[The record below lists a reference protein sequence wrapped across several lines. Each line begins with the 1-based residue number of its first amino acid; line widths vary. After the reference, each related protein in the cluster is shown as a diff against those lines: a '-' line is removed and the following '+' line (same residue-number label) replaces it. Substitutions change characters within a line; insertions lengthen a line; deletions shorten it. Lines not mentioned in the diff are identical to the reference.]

1 MNKQL
6 FKINKALIR
15 NKDKAFLL
23 NKDKAFKMS

>member
-15 NKDKAFLL
+15 IKDKAFLL